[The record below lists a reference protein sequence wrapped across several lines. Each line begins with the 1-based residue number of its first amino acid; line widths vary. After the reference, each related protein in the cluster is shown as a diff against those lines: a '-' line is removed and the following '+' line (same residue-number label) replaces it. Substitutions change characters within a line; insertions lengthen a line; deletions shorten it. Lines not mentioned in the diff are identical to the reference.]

1 MFQYSQTKGSEICG
15 AFCFFTKTVLL
26 VPIFILTMYK
36 INEGI
41 LAFTQKLTDL
51 KTLKRF
57 D

>member
-15 AFCFFTKTVLL
+15 GFCFFTKTALL
-26 VPIFILTMYK
+26 VPIFILTIYK
-36 INEGI
+36 INEGT
-41 LAFTQKLTDL
+41 LAFTQKLADL